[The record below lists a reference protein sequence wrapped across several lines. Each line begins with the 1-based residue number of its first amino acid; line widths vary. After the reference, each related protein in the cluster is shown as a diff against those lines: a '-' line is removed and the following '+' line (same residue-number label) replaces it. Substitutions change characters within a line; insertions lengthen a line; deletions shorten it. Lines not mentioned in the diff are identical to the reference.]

1 MSGSVVGTPLH
12 MAPEL
17 VTAQY
22 DRSVDVYAF
31 GMLFWFVCAGTVRYP
46 SEFAKCNSVAEF
58 FEKIRKGEHSPLFK
72 GPLRDLFKLNRQCF
86 VTVGW
91 VAGRISSL

>member
-1 MSGSVVGTPLH
+1 MMSGSVVGTPLH

-17 VTAQY
+17 VSSQY

-46 SEFAKCNSVAEF
+46 SKFSKCNSVTEF
-58 FEKIRKGEHSPLFK
+58 FELIRAGEHVQLLK
-72 GPLRDLFKLNRQCF
+72 GY
-86 VTVGW
+86 
-91 VAGRISSL
+91 